1 MLQMYTQSTA
11 GVVTP
16 VGEDIVFN
24 NKTVQTGCTATAD
37 TPSNTVTLRRQGFY
51 RVDFDAVIANNTA
64 ASAEVGVIMTR
75 NDVQAPEAQTAATSA
90 GATDFQAVSFS
101 TIVRVLPN
109 CRATD
114 NTTRLQF
121 EITGADVLLRHANV
135 VVTKIA

>member
-1 MLQMYTQSTA
+1 MLQMYTQSAA

-24 NKTVQTGCTATAD
+24 NRTVQTGCTATSD

-64 ASAEVGVIMTR
+64 AAAEVGVIMTR
-75 NDVQAPEAQTAATSA
+75 NDAQQPEAQSSATST
-90 GATDFQAVSFS
+90 GATDFQAVSFA
-101 TIVRVLPN
+101 TIVRVLPT
-109 CRATD
+109 CRAAD
-114 NTTRLQF
+114 NTVRLQF
-121 EITGADVLLRHANV
+121 EIIGADVLLRHANV